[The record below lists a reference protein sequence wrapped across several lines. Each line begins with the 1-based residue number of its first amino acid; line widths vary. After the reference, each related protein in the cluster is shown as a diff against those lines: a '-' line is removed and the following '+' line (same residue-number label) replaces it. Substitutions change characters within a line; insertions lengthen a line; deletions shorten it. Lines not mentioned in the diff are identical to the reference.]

1 MSVLVQVVCRGWR
14 KVQAGLLI
22 LAISFLAGCTA
33 AAEPH
38 PAVHLEMA
46 GSTSMESLLQE
57 LAGAYT
63 DRYDYVSTDIK
74 ARGTRLGLDALRGG
88 EVDIALVSRDL
99 APDEQ
104 EGLQAVVIAYDA
116 IAILVSDQNGVNS
129 LTSGQ
134 VRDIFSGRIL
144 LWSEVGGEEAD
155 IQVLSRED
163 GSGTRDAFEAAIMG
177 GDPVTSMAIVVPGS
191 GAVGELVAEN
201 PLAIG
206 YSSSVGVPL
215 GARAL
220 PLDGVEPGLEAV
232 AQARYPLIRP
242 FVLVTQKNPDQEV
255 EAFVDFVLGPAGQV
269 IVGKRFGRAT

>member
-255 EAFVDFVLGPAGQV
+255 EAFVDFILGPAGQV

>member
-1 MSVLVQVVCRGWR
+1 MSVLAQVVCRGWR

>member
-1 MSVLVQVVCRGWR
+1 
-14 KVQAGLLI
+14 VQAGLLI

-63 DRYDYVSTDIK
+63 DRFDYVSTDIK

-104 EGLQAVVIAYDA
+104 EGLEAVVIAYDA

-163 GSGTRDAFEAAIMG
+163 GSGTRKAFEAAVMG
-177 GDPVTSMAIVVPGS
+177 GEPVTSMAIVVPGS
-191 GAVGELVAEN
+191 GAVGQLVAEN

>member
-1 MSVLVQVVCRGWR
+1 MSILVQVVCRGWR
-14 KVQAGLLI
+14 KAQSGLLI

>member
-1 MSVLVQVVCRGWR
+1 MSVLVQVACRAWR
-14 KVQAGLLI
+14 KAQSGVLI

-46 GSTSMESLLQE
+46 GSTSMESLLEE

-63 DRYDYVSTDIK
+63 DRYDYVSIDIQ
-74 ARGTRLGLDALRGG
+74 ARGTRLGLDALRDG
-88 EVDIALVSRDL
+88 ELDIALVSRDL
-99 APDEQ
+99 APDER
-104 EGLQAVVIAYDA
+104 EGVEPVVIAYDA
-116 IAILVSDQNGVNS
+116 IAILVSEQNLVDS
-129 LTSGQ
+129 LTSEQ

-163 GSGTRDAFEAAIMG
+163 GSGTRDAFEAAVMG

-191 GAVGELVAEN
+191 GEVGQLVVEN

-206 YSSSVGVPL
+206 YSSSSGVPL

-220 PLDGVEPGLEAV
+220 ALDGVAPWLEAV
-232 AQARYPLIRP
+232 AQDRYPLIRP
-242 FVLVTQKNPDQEV
+242 FILATQKNADEEV
-255 EAFVDFVLGPAGQV
+255 EAFVDFVLDPAGQV
-269 IVGKRFGRAT
+269 IVGKRFGRAR

>member
-242 FVLVTQKNPDQEV
+242 FVLVTQKNSDQEV

>member
-1 MSVLVQVVCRGWR
+1 MSILVQVVCRGWR
-14 KVQAGLLI
+14 KAQSGLLI

-63 DRYDYVSTDIK
+63 DRFDYVSTDIK

-104 EGLQAVVIAYDA
+104 EGLEAVVIAYDA

-191 GAVGELVAEN
+191 GAVGELVAAN